1 MKQMYIKK
9 INDLLAECNDLSLID
24 LVWRILAKS
33 AMKSISTLFMTP
45 QVI

>member
-9 INDLLAECNDLSLID
+9 INDLLNECNDLSLID

-33 AMKSISTLFMTP
+33 AMKGGEKNE
-45 QVI
+45 